1 MQDTECNTV
10 CDSKRCKSPKCL
22 PIDRHILWA
31 SQVALGKERIC
42 LPMQEF
48 HPWGGKSPWRRKW
61 QPNPVFLPDKS
72 MDRGA
77 WQATVH
83 RVTKSQT
90 RLSNI
95 INMQQHLQHAAVKIN
110 VPIVHAMK
118 QNHLQNKLLKNC

>member
-1 MQDTECNTV
+1 M
-10 CDSKRCKSPKCL
+10 
-22 PIDRHILWA
+22 
-31 SQVALGKERIC
+31 ALGKERIC

-48 HPWGGKSPWRRKW
+48 HPWGG

-83 RVTKSQT
+83 RVTKESDT
-90 RLSNI
+90 TE
-95 INMQQHLQHAAVKIN
+95 QHHQHAAVKIN

-118 QNHLQNKLLKNC
+118 QNHLQDKLLKDC